1 MARRIGAS
9 RQSCSIFDVP
19 TPAVRDSAGNDRRRH
34 SESPACSKVTANT
47 SQRRRRSDVIVYNT
61 LTKRKELFEPIIAGT
76 VRMFVCGPTVYDLS
90 HLGHAKTYTQFDLIA
105 RYLRRRGYRLTYVQ
119 NITDIDDKI
128 IGRAAQIGTDPAT
141 VAATHEKRYLEDMAA
156 LHISSVDSYVRASD
170 YIREIIAQIRQ
181 LITGGHAYELDDG
194 WYFDLASFPDYGKLS
209 GRIDSHTG
217 GYASRIEHHV
227 GKRNPGDFALWKA
240 RKEGEPFWD
249 GPLGPGRPG
258 WHIEDTAI
266 TASIYGPQ
274 YDLHGGAVD
283 LIFPHHEA
291 EIAQMESVSG
301 RSPMAR
307 YWMHTGLLHVDG
319 AKMSRSAGS
328 FITIRDALAAFDFRT
343 VRYAF
348 LSQHYRSAMELSMHA
363 LDQARLARR
372 RVENFARKISAAET
386 HAAQALAGRTRAE
399 FFGRLDDDF
408 DTPGALA
415 VLFDYIRE
423 QNRSNTPPGPT
434 AAVLLQEINELFE
447 TFHIDQRARNDREIA
462 AAVERRRQLRTNRR
476 FAEAD
481 AIRTDLAT
489 RGITLEDTPD
499 GTRWWRQDK

>member
-1 MARRIGAS
+1 MFDSDEPTAAERESPGVERSSQRGRRI
-9 RQSCSIFDVP
+9 R
-19 TPAVRDSAGNDRRRH
+19 
-34 SESPACSKVTANT
+34 
-47 SQRRRRSDVIVYNT
+47 VIVYNT
-61 LTKRKELFEPIIAGT
+61 LTKRKERFEPITAGT

-90 HLGHAKTYTQFDLIA
+90 HLGHAKTYIQFDLIA
-105 RYLRRRGYRLTYVQ
+105 RYLRRCGYRVTYVQ

-141 VAATHEKRYLEDMAA
+141 VAATYEKRYLEDMAA
-156 LHISSVDSYVRASD
+156 LHIFSVDSYVRASD
-170 YIREIIAQIRQ
+170 YIREIISQIQQ
-181 LITGGHAYELDDG
+181 LITGRHAHQLDDG

-209 GRIDSHTG
+209 GRTKSRPGAYT
-217 GYASRIEHHV
+217 SRIENSV

-240 RKEGEPFWD
+240 RKDDEPFWD

-266 TASIYGPQ
+266 TASTYGPQ

-319 AKMSRSAGS
+319 AKVSRSAGS
-328 FITIRDALAAFDFRT
+328 FMTIREALVAFDFRT

-348 LSQHYRSAMELSMHA
+348 LSQHYRSTMELNVHA

-386 HAAQALAGRTRAE
+386 PAAQALADRTRTR

-434 AAVLLQEINELFE
+434 AAMLLQEINELFE
-447 TFHIDQRARNDREIA
+447 TFRIDQKPLDHREIA

-481 AIRTDLAT
+481 AIRTELAT

-499 GTRWWRQDK
+499 GTRWWRQDR

>member
-1 MARRIGAS
+1 MARRNGAS
-9 RQSCSIFDVP
+9 RQSYSIFDEP
-19 TPAVRDSAGNDRRRH
+19 TTG
-34 SESPACSKVTANT
+34 T
-47 SQRRRRSDVIVYNT
+47 
-61 LTKRKELFEPIIAGT
+61 LFEPIIAGT

-105 RYLRRRGYRLTYVQ
+105 RYLRRRGYRVTYVQ

-307 YWMHTGLLHVDG
+307 YWMRTGHVDG
-319 AKMSRSAGS
+319 AKVSRSAGG
-328 FITIRDALAAFDFRT
+328 LC
-343 VRYAF
+343 
-348 LSQHYRSAMELSMHA
+348 
-363 LDQARLARR
+363 
-372 RVENFARKISAAET
+372 
-386 HAAQALAGRTRAE
+386 
-399 FFGRLDDDF
+399 DD
-408 DTPGALA
+408 P
-415 VLFDYIRE
+415 
-423 QNRSNTPPGPT
+423 
-434 AAVLLQEINELFE
+434 
-447 TFHIDQRARNDREIA
+447 
-462 AAVERRRQLRTNRR
+462 
-476 FAEAD
+476 
-481 AIRTDLAT
+481 
-489 RGITLEDTPD
+489 
-499 GTRWWRQDK
+499 

>member
-1 MARRIGAS
+1 MFD
-9 RQSCSIFDVP
+9 FDVP
-19 TPAVRDSAGNDRRRH
+19 TPALRDIAGNDRILH
-34 SESPACSKVTANT
+34 SESSAGSKVTANT

-61 LTKRKELFEPIIAGT
+61 LTKRKELFEPMTAGT

-105 RYLRRRGYRLTYVQ
+105 RYLRRRGYRVTYVQ

-181 LITGGHAYELDDG
+181 LVTGGHAYELDDG

-209 GRIDSHTG
+209 GRIDSRTG
-217 GYASRIEHHV
+217 GYASGIEHHV

-283 LIFPHHEA
+283 LIFPTP
-291 EIAQMESVSG
+291 
-301 RSPMAR
+301 RS
-307 YWMHTGLLHVDG
+307 
-319 AKMSRSAGS
+319 
-328 FITIRDALAAFDFRT
+328 
-343 VRYAF
+343 
-348 LSQHYRSAMELSMHA
+348 
-363 LDQARLARR
+363 
-372 RVENFARKISAAET
+372 
-386 HAAQALAGRTRAE
+386 
-399 FFGRLDDDF
+399 
-408 DTPGALA
+408 
-415 VLFDYIRE
+415 
-423 QNRSNTPPGPT
+423 
-434 AAVLLQEINELFE
+434 
-447 TFHIDQRARNDREIA
+447 
-462 AAVERRRQLRTNRR
+462 
-476 FAEAD
+476 
-481 AIRTDLAT
+481 
-489 RGITLEDTPD
+489 
-499 GTRWWRQDK
+499 

>member
-1 MARRIGAS
+1 MARRNGAS
-9 RQSCSIFDVP
+9 RQSYSIFDVP
-19 TPAVRDSAGNDRRRH
+19 TPALRDSAGNDRRRH

-90 HLGHAKTYTQFDLIA
+90 HLGHAKTCTQFDLIA
-105 RYLRRRGYRLTYVQ
+105 RYLRRRGYRVTYVQ

-274 YDLHGGAVD
+274 YDLHGGALD
-283 LIFPHHEA
+283 LI
-291 EIAQMESVSG
+291 SRTTKL
-301 RSPMAR
+301 RS
-307 YWMHTGLLHVDG
+307 
-319 AKMSRSAGS
+319 
-328 FITIRDALAAFDFRT
+328 
-343 VRYAF
+343 
-348 LSQHYRSAMELSMHA
+348 
-363 LDQARLARR
+363 
-372 RVENFARKISAAET
+372 RKWNRCP
-386 HAAQALAGRTRAE
+386 AGRRWRAT
-399 FFGRLDDDF
+399 GC
-408 DTPGALA
+408 TPGCCTSTAQKCRGVLGAL
-415 VLFDYIRE
+415 L
-423 QNRSNTPPGPT
+423 RSVTRWRP
-434 AAVLLQEINELFE
+434 L
-447 TFHIDQRARNDREIA
+447 TFAPC
-462 AAVERRRQLRTNRR
+462 
-476 FAEAD
+476 
-481 AIRTDLAT
+481 AT
-489 RGITLEDTPD
+489 RS
-499 GTRWWRQDK
+499 

>member
-1 MARRIGAS
+1 M
-9 RQSCSIFDVP
+9 
-19 TPAVRDSAGNDRRRH
+19 
-34 SESPACSKVTANT
+34 
-47 SQRRRRSDVIVYNT
+47 IVYNT
-61 LTKRKELFEPIIAGT
+61 LTKRKEVFAPRTAGT

-105 RYLRRRGYRLTYVQ
+105 RYLRRRGYRVTYVQ

-141 VAATHEKRYLEDMAA
+141 VAATHEKRYLQDMAA
-156 LHISSVDSYVRASD
+156 LHITSVDTYARASD
-170 YIREIIAQIRQ
+170 YIREIIAQIQQ
-181 LITGGHAYELDDG
+181 LTSGGHAYELDDG

-209 GRIDSHTG
+209 GRTDSPAG
-217 GYASRIEHHV
+217 GSASRIEHHV

-240 RKEGEPFWD
+240 RKDGEPFWD

-266 TASIYGPQ
+266 TASVYGPQ

-319 AKMSRSAGS
+319 AKMARSSGS
-328 FITIRDALAAFDFRT
+328 VVTIRDALAAFDFRT
-343 VRYAF
+343 LRYAF
-348 LSQHYRSAMELSMHA
+348 LSQHYRSAMELSRNT

-372 RVENFARKISAAET
+372 RVENFARTIADTETSAARG
-386 HAAQALAGRTRAE
+386 LAELARTE
-399 FFGRLDDDF
+399 FFGSLDDDF

-415 VLFDYIRE
+415 VLFGYIRE
-423 QNRSNTPPGPT
+423 HNRSNTAPGPSC
-434 AAVLLQEINELFE
+434 AALLQDITELFE
-447 TFHIDQRARNDREIA
+447 TFRIDHRSRDDGEIA
-462 AAVERRRQLRTNRR
+462 AAVERRARLRTTRR

-489 RGITLEDTPD
+489 RGITVEDTAD
-499 GTRWWRQDK
+499 GTRWWRQDS

>member
-1 MARRIGAS
+1 MM
-9 RQSCSIFDVP
+9 
-19 TPAVRDSAGNDRRRH
+19 
-34 SESPACSKVTANT
+34 
-47 SQRRRRSDVIVYNT
+47 VYNT
-61 LTKRKELFEPIIAGT
+61 LTKRKELFEPITAGT

-105 RYLRRRGYRLTYVQ
+105 RYLRRCGYRVTYVQ

-141 VAATHEKRYLEDMAA
+141 VAETYEKRYLEDMAA
-156 LHISSVDSYVRASD
+156 LHVVSVDTYARASD
-170 YIREIIAQIRQ
+170 YIREVIAQVQ
-181 LITGGHAYELDDG
+181 ELITGGHAYERDDG

-209 GRIDSHTG
+209 GRTDSRSG
-217 GYASRIEHHV
+217 CSASRIEHHV

-240 RKEGEPFWD
+240 RKKGEPFWG

-266 TASIYGPQ
+266 TASVFGPQ

-291 EIAQMESVSG
+291 EIAQMESASG

-319 AKMSRSAGS
+319 AKVSRSSLS
-328 FITIRDALAAFDFRT
+328 FLTVRDALGAFDFRT
-343 VRYAF
+343 LRYAF
-348 LSQHYRSAMELSMHA
+348 LSQHYRSAIELRGNT

-372 RVENFARKISAAET
+372 RVENFARMISATET
-386 HAAQALAGRTRAE
+386 SAARALVERTRAE
-399 FFGRLDDDF
+399 FFGRLHDDF

-423 QNRSNTPPGPT
+423 QNRSSTPPGPT
-434 AAVLLQEINELFE
+434 AAALLQEINELFE
-447 TFHIDQRARNDREIA
+447 TFRIDRGLRDDREIA
-462 AAVERRRQLRTNRR
+462 AAVERRRHLRTSRR

-481 AIRTDLAT
+481 AMRTDLAT
-489 RGITLEDTPD
+489 RGITLEDTAD
-499 GTRWWRQDK
+499 GTRWWRQDS